1 MQTSSAGL
9 RNVPHC
15 PPARAAR
22 CREVGGYL
30 REPRHSGPAQPMAPG
45 QGCTVQQG
53 RSAPGQ
59 SQRTAGG
66 MSGSVLGTSPRA
78 AVAGS
83 HGPFSYVAAL
93 AWCPTVCRGTDDCG
107 EHLPSTAACLAHPW
121 LGEVLPA
128 APGKTPCQ
136 ARGNTP
142 CAPRVGLCGRLA
154 ARHTSSEATG
164 GTYRLAMPF
173 AGAEPP
179 GRASSWGA

>member
-1 MQTSSAGL
+1 
-9 RNVPHC
+9 
-15 PPARAAR
+15 
-22 CREVGGYL
+22 
-30 REPRHSGPAQPMAPG
+30 
-45 QGCTVQQG
+45 
-53 RSAPGQ
+53 
-59 SQRTAGG
+59 

-136 ARGNTP
+136 ARGKHP
-142 CAPRVGLCGRLA
+142 VCAEGWALWAFGGSPYLFRSYWGYLPVGDALRWGGASRAGLLLGRLGGDSVVRFSLSA
-154 ARHTSSEATG
+154 VACRRRPGESTRGESRCGPQQVRLVRTS
-164 GTYRLAMPF
+164 RR
-173 AGAEPP
+173 
-179 GRASSWGA
+179 GRAGKTPADPATL